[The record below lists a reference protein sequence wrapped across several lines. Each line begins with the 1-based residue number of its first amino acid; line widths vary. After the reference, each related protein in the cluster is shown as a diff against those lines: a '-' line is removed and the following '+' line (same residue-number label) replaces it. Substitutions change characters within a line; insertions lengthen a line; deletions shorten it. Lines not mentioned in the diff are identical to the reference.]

1 MLLVCSLLGPTDAFA
16 SDIVDFAA
24 RLIGRPYVWGAEGPR
39 SFDCS
44 GLTHYV
50 FRQIGITLPRRA
62 VNQSEFGDATRR
74 LRRGDLVFFSTD
86 TRRSLVTH
94 VGIYEGSGVM
104 IDASKSGGR
113 VQRDNLG
120 DDYWAARFMG
130 ARRITSDIAWR
141 GGADRDSPA
150 DDEVE
155 QRAPRRADRRG
166 EAVRALGKL
175 AETLIRRRW

>member
-1 MLLVCSLLGPTDAFA
+1 MLLVCSLLVTTDAFA

-24 RLIGRPYVWGAEGPR
+24 RLIGRPYAWGAEGPNA
-39 SFDCS
+39 FDCS

-50 FRQIGITLPRRA
+50 FRQIGVTLPRRA
-62 VNQSEFGDATRR
+62 VSQSDFGDPTGR

-94 VGIYEGSGVM
+94 VGIYEGGGVM
-104 IDASKSGGR
+104 IDASKSGGKVR
-113 VQRDNLG
+113 RDNLS
-120 DDYWAARFMG
+120 DEYWTARFMG
-130 ARRITSDIAWR
+130 ARRIASNIALN
-141 GGADRDSPA
+141 GGGDRDTPA

-155 QRAPRRADRRG
+155 QRAPRRSDRRG

-175 AETLIRRRW
+175 AETILRRRW